1 MKFIEIKIKNFRS
14 IVDAT
19 LVGGPDDVWT
29 IVGQNN
35 AGKSSVMYAIRA
47 FYNDYNVKIEDFP
60 RGASDGLEMKIQFT
74 FKLTEDEYIQLP
86 EQYRLPS
93 NQLKV
98 VKKYT
103 RDKLKGVAK
112 GYILDQNGTQIES
125 EDEFFGAQNVAVGKL
140 GSVIYIPAVKELSE
154 ELKKT
159 KTSLFSRLVS
169 RIITE
174 TITELPAWERLVSDT
189 SEFVQA
195 LKSPVKSTGDH
206 KSLHEI
212 EESLAGKMRSW
223 GIRPS
228 FTFSEPTPEDIVM
241 STAGMKL
248 LSVDSDSEEDP
259 SNLGSGAQR
268 SLVNNLLMLWAE
280 IENKKEVSKKKNF
293 NGDLVI
299 VLYEEPEAFLHYDQE
314 KKLLRNLEELSA
326 NTNTQVLISTH
337 SPNLISTKKDSL
349 RCISRLIKQGELT
362 NLYAASE
369 TYINGLLATASDFD
383 LALWLNPDRN
393 TMFFVDKVILVEG
406 TSDKAFLNYIIDTEN
421 LTANVYIV
429 DCGMKSNIPI
439 FMGLCEQFGMTHLV
453 MYDEDQ
459 NREVDHQTWN
469 AAIVTSG
476 NSFTQAN
483 KTFDNDLE
491 DYIGFQQ
498 IPRTDKHKKPYKVLE
513 QLKAG
518 QLSAPHLQEFIN
530 FINS

>member
-1 MKFIEIKIKNFRS
+1 MKFTEIKIENFRS
-14 IVDAT
+14 ITTAT
-19 LVGGPDDVWT
+19 IRGGINDVWT

-47 FYNDYNVKIEDFP
+47 FYNDYSIKKEDFP
-60 RGASDGLEMKIQFT
+60 RQGDDSVEIKISFT
-74 FKLTEDEYIQLP
+74 FELTDDEYSQLP
-86 EQYRLPS
+86 EQYRLPN

-98 VKKYT
+98 VKRYSK
-103 RDKLKGVAK
+103 DKLKGVA
-112 GYILDQNGTQIES
+112 NGFIINSDGEQVES

-189 SEFVQA
+189 TEFVQA

-212 EESLAGKMRSW
+212 EESLAGKMSSW

-241 STAGMKL
+241 STSGLKL
-248 LSVDSDSEEDP
+248 LSVNTGTEEDP

-293 NGDLVI
+293 NGDLVLI
-299 VLYEEPEAFLHYDQE
+299 LYEEPEAFLHYDQE
-314 KKLLRNLEELSA
+314 KKLLRNLEELAA
-326 NTNTQVLISTH
+326 NANTQVLISTH
-337 SPNLISTKKDSL
+337 SPNLISTKRDSL
-349 RCISRLIKQGELT
+349 RCISRLIKENEIT
-362 NLYAASE
+362 NLHAASE
-369 TYINGLLATASDFD
+369 SYLSGLLAAASDFD

-406 TSDKAFLNYIIDTEN
+406 TSDKAFLNYIIDTEDVV
-421 LTANVYIV
+421 ANVYIV

-459 NREVDHQTWN
+459 NKNANHQTWN
-469 AAIVTSG
+469 SAITSAL
-476 NSFTQAN
+476 NPFTKAT
-483 KTFDNDLE
+483 KTFKNDLE
-491 DYIGFQQ
+491 DYVGFQQ
-498 IPRTDKHKKPYKVLE
+498 VPHADKYKKPYKVLE

-518 QLSAPHLQEFIN
+518 NLSQLHKNEFIN
-530 FINS
+530 FINT